1 MNVDYLKDYTIMLR
15 EIHIK
20 NLALIEELTLEFNN
34 GFNIFT
40 GETGA
45 GKSILIGAI
54 GLLLGERA
62 SADMVRSGYDE
73 AEVSGVFDLVNIKDG
88 LMNLLET
95 LSVNVDDREL
105 IIRRK
110 VSRGDR
116 NRILVNQV
124 PVPLSSLK
132 LIGNYLIDFHGQ
144 HEHQSLLNE
153 DEHVKIIDS
162 LPGVSAY
169 RKNYDEAYCQYIQ
182 AINDLDGYKK
192 KASQLAERQEILEF
206 QHKEIKSLDLK
217 HGEEDELEAE
227 LALLSTSAERSGC
240 ASEIISLLGNGTES
254 VERKVAAIRRKLET
268 LVKYDTAVSPWLT
281 DVENAL
287 STLTELETF
296 CGSYLERSGG
306 TADPRRIEFLNA
318 RLAKIQRLK
327 KKYNVSLDGLVD
339 KCHQIENDLKSLEN
353 SDADIAEFEKK
364 AAQLS
369 LKCKAA
375 GSDLSRV
382 RKQHAAEF
390 DTKISAV
397 LKTLGFSSGVLST
410 NCHPHKEPAPDG
422 LEKMTFL
429 VQTNKG
435 EPFLPLAKTASG
447 GEISRIMLAIKSVL
461 AEHDQV
467 PVLIFDEIDTGIGG
481 VLASEVGKAMYA
493 LSKTHQLLC
502 ITHLHQIASLADYH
516 YKVHKQT
523 AGERTI
529 TKVSVLDGD
538 EKVDEIARM
547 LGGNSEISL
556 KHARELIGKSKH

>member
-1 MNVDYLKDYTIMLR
+1 MLR

-20 NLALIEELTLEFNN
+20 NLALIEELTLEFNC
-34 GFNIFT
+34 GFSIFT

-62 SADMVRSGYDE
+62 STDMIRNGYDE
-73 AEVSGVFDLVNIKDG
+73 AEVSGVFDLVNVKDG
-88 LMNLLET
+88 LKELLGT
-95 LSVNVDDREL
+95 LSVPLDDHEL

-153 DEHVKIIDS
+153 DEHVRIIDS

-169 RKNYDEAYCQYIQ
+169 REKYNEAYCQYHQ
-182 AINDLDGYKK
+182 AMNDLDSFKK
-192 KASQLAERQEILEF
+192 KALQLAERKEILEF
-206 QHKEIKSLDLK
+206 QYKEIKSIELK
-217 HGEEDELEAE
+217 HGEEDELEKE
-227 LALLSTSAERSGC
+227 LALLSTSAERTGC
-240 ASEIISLLGNGTES
+240 ASEIITLLGNGTES
-254 VERKVAAIRRKLET
+254 VERKIAAIRRKLET
-268 LVKYDTAVSPWLT
+268 LVKYDTTVSPWLV
-281 DVENAL
+281 DVESAM
-287 STLTELETF
+287 STLAELEMF
-296 CGSYLERSGG
+296 CGSYLDKSGG
-306 TADPRRIEFLNA
+306 TADPQRIEFLNS

-327 KKYNVSLDGLVD
+327 KKYNVSLDGLIG
-339 KCHQIENDLKSLEN
+339 KLHQLENDLKSLEN

-364 AAQLS
+364 TTQL
-369 LKCKAA
+369 LFKCREA
-375 GSDLSRV
+375 GDALSRM
-382 RKQHAAEF
+382 RKRHAAEF
-390 DTKISAV
+390 DARISSV
-397 LKTLGFSSGVLST
+397 LKTLGFSSGELQTKYDQLS
-410 NCHPHKEPAPDG
+410 EPAMDG
-422 LEKMTFL
+422 LEKITFL

-502 ITHLHQIASLADYH
+502 ITHLHQIASLADHH
-516 YKVHKQT
+516 YKVHKKT
-523 AGERTI
+523 VDDRTV
-529 TKVSVLDGD
+529 TKVSVLEEDA
-538 EKVDEIARM
+538 KVDEIARM
-547 LGGNSEISL
+547 LGGNTEISL
-556 KHARELIGKSKH
+556 KHARELIAKSRR

>member
-1 MNVDYLKDYTIMLR
+1 MLR

-73 AEVSGVFDLVNIKDG
+73 AEVSGVFDIVNIKDG

-95 LSVNVDDREL
+95 LSVSVDGREL

-153 DEHVKIIDS
+153 DEHVRIIDS

-169 RKNYDEAYCQYIQ
+169 RKKYDEAYCQYIQ
-182 AINDLDGYKK
+182 AANDLDSYKK
-192 KASQLAERQEILEF
+192 KASQLAERKEMLEF
-206 QHKEIKSLDLK
+206 QYKEIKSLDLK
-217 HGEEDELEAE
+217 HGEEDELEQE

-254 VERKVAAIRRKLET
+254 VERKVAAIRKKLET

-281 DVENAL
+281 DLESVL

-296 CGSYLERSGG
+296 CDSYLERTIG
-306 TADPRRIEFLNA
+306 TADPQRMEFLNA

-339 KCHQIENDLKSLEN
+339 KFHQLENDLKSLEN

-364 AAQLS
+364 TTQLL

-375 GSDLSRV
+375 GNDLSRV
-382 RKQHAAEF
+382 RKQHASEF
-390 DTKISAV
+390 DTKISSV

-410 NCHPHKEPAPDG
+410 NCDPLKEPAPDG

-523 AGERTI
+523 VGERTV
-529 TKVSVLDGD
+529 TSVSVLDDD

-547 LGGNSEISL
+547 LGGNSDISL
-556 KHARELIGKSKH
+556 KHARELIGKSKQ

>member
-1 MNVDYLKDYTIMLR
+1 MLR

-20 NLALIEELTLEFNN
+20 NLALIEELTLEFKT

-62 SADMVRSGYDE
+62 SADMVRNGYDE
-73 AEVSGVFDLVNIKDG
+73 AEVSGVFDLVNMKDG
-88 LMNLLET
+88 LMKLLET
-95 LSVNVDDREL
+95 LSVNVDDHEL

-124 PVPLSSLK
+124 PVPLSTLK
-132 LIGNYLIDFHGQ
+132 LIGNFLIDFHGQ

-153 DEHVKIIDS
+153 DEHVRIIDS
-162 LPGVSAY
+162 LPGVAEF
-169 RKNYDEAYCQYIQ
+169 RKNYDDAYGHYNQ
-182 AINDLDGYKK
+182 AIKNLEDYKK

-206 QHKEIKSLDLK
+206 QYKEIKSLDLK
-217 HGEEDELEAE
+217 RGEEDELEQE

-240 ASEIISLLGNGTES
+240 ASEIISLLGNGTDS
-254 VERKVAAIRRKLET
+254 VERKIAAIRKKLET
-268 LVKYDTAVSPWLT
+268 LVKYDTAVSPWLS
-281 DVENAL
+281 DIESAM

-306 TADPRRIEFLNA
+306 SADPQRIEFLNS

-327 KKYNVSLDGLVD
+327 KKYNVSLDGLID
-339 KCHQIENDLKSLEN
+339 KYHQLEIDLRSLEN
-353 SDADIAEFEKK
+353 SDADSAELEKK
-364 AAQLS
+364 AAQLL

-375 GSDLSRV
+375 GNDLSIM
-382 RKQHAAEF
+382 RKKHASAF
-390 DTKISAV
+390 DTRISAV
-397 LKTLGFSSGVLST
+397 LKTLGFSSGILST
-410 NCHPHKEPAPDG
+410 KCEQLREPSPDG

-429 VQTNKG
+429 VQTNIG

-461 AEHDQV
+461 AGHDQV

-523 AGERTI
+523 VGERTV
-529 TKVSVLDGD
+529 TKVSVLDEN

-556 KHARELIGKSKH
+556 KHARELIGNSKQ